1 MTAPSAEAGD
11 LLYRVA
17 CPCAWMGNRRKP
29 TARACPWCGGPG
41 KQIRTW
47 WQVGRAHQS
56 VVYILHFHWPKG
68 VVRDPDNLDWLVWP
82 DGRRIRFQADHYSGS
97 TCDLPRRLAEH
108 LSGRGAK
115 LVAAALELG
124 ANVRVSRVWHV
135 PVAFEQRLRRP
146 KPTLS
151 PQSTNGQRF
160 GSIQLRPLC
169 PEPGCAGDKA
179 WARLAETKVRGYYR
193 QLRQAFQATRQ
204 ARRDWDAHCAELK
217 AAGIWDADKAWDE
230 AFPQLAY
237 DSPADQA
244 THPSNGNADQAAAT
258 ATSCGSS
265 QHTWLD
271 PADAA
276 KCCNPLWTKNLV
288 IYSLDDRPQPGDC
301 PVRDLPGMAW
311 RWELAAHVEDRPPE
325 LDLTAD
331 IPID

>member
-47 WQVGRAHQS
+47 WRVGRAHQS

-68 VVRDPDNLDWLVWP
+68 VVRDPDDLDWLVWP

-124 ANVRVSRVWHV
+124 ADVRVSRLGTSRSRSSNGSGDPSRPLPAVDQWPAV
-135 PVAFEQRLRRP
+135 RLH
-146 KPTLS
+146 S
-151 PQSTNGQRF
+151 A
-160 GSIQLRPLC
+160 RPLC

-179 WARLAETKVRGYYR
+179 WGRLAEAKVRRYYR

-204 ARRDWDAHCAELK
+204 VRRDWDAHCAELK
-217 AAGIWDADKAWDE
+217 AAGVWDADKA
-230 AFPQLAY
+230 
-237 DSPADQA
+237 A
-244 THPSNGNADQAAAT
+244 TRRSRNWPTTPPPTRPPTST
-258 ATSCGSS
+258 AMLTRAWPRPPCRSS
-265 QHTWLD
+265 QRTWLD
-271 PADAA
+271 PAD
-276 KCCNPLWTKNLV
+276 LRQVL
-288 IYSLDDRPQPGDC
+288 QPAVDQE
-301 PVRDLPGMAW
+301 PRDLQP
-311 RWELAAHVEDRPPE
+311 R
-325 LDLTAD
+325 
-331 IPID
+331 